1 MCKIYRKAT
10 SLKVLEERAAMELE
24 EIKTTTNQAPQ
35 PSPPL
40 TSPTDTFSFSA
51 QYEEYSEEPMAM
63 RDMAFN
69 KGEEE
74 LVKVEGN
81 EYEEAD
87 ESKGTTT
94 SLRLPWHKEK
104 LPELQV
110 PRVSMDWTQDSF
122 WTQLMSPWLDNL
134 MAPYANVLNF

>member
-24 EIKTTTNQAPQ
+24 EMKTTNHAPQ
-35 PSPPL
+35 PSPTL
-40 TSPTDTFSFSA
+40 TSPTDTFSLSS
-51 QYEEYSEEPMAM
+51 QYEEYSAAT

-69 KGEEE
+69 KEEE
-74 LVKVEGN
+74 EDLVKVEGN

-87 ESKGTTT
+87 ENKGTTT
-94 SLRLPWHKEK
+94 SLQVPWHKEK

-122 WTQLMSPWLDNL
+122 WTQLRSPWLDNL
-134 MAPYANVLNF
+134 MTPYANVLNF